1 MHRTQYYIML
11 LRGFL
16 VLLSTFVVFELN
28 AQSFN
33 HWTRSF
39 NEESS
44 LLSGAVVG
52 GGAGPSA
59 IFFNPSSISEI
70 TESKLSFHM
79 SLFSFNF
86 MNVKNA
92 LGDGIDLDGSK
103 VLVEPRSISYMIK
116 PKNHPEWS
124 LEFAILNNENY
135 YLDMTQSV
143 DKETNILTNLPGEER
158 YYAIFQY
165 SNRYRDDWFG
175 FGGSLK
181 LSPALSVGAS
191 MFLTV
196 RSLEYTYELNIEAYP
211 LDSVFI
217 EDEYLPFYSASYEE
231 TDYLKYN
238 DYRLLWKFGL
248 LYKKKRFSVGICL
261 TTPSLGGIYSDGKR
275 VSRKQ
280 TQANISSPESGE
292 PLPDYYI
299 GDFQEKKA
307 VEVNNKSPLSIAA
320 GLTFYS
326 KDNTKTLYTTVE
338 YFAGL
343 DPYRLAQAD
352 ESPNLAS
359 NTVPEIVQLNEWLT
373 FVSGAKPILNAALGY
388 RWVVKENL
396 MFMTGFRTDF
406 NYKKNYDYDPLLESK
421 SVKGIQLDYYHLSG
435 GLSLRIWGQDLITGL
450 QYTIGREMNQKQFV
464 NLSDPVEYNSI
475 ENAPLQ
481 GTRQNNMNSLY
492 NSLSLYFGATFN
504 FGSDK

>member
-1 MHRTQYYIML
+1 MNSML
-11 LRGFL
+11 HKSLFVFL
-16 VLLSTFVVFELN
+16 LLSMNTAFLYG
-28 AQSFN
+28 QSNN

-59 IFFNPSSISEI
+59 IYFNPSSISEI
-70 TESKLSFHM
+70 TESKLSLHM

-86 MNVKNA
+86 VNVKNV
-92 LGDGIDLDGSK
+92 LGDGIDLNGSK
-103 VLVEPRSISYMIK
+103 VLIEPRFMSYMIK

-124 LEFAILNNENY
+124 LEIAFLNNENY

-143 DKETNILTNLPGEER
+143 DQENNILTNLPGEER
-158 YYAIFQY
+158 YYALFHY
-165 SNRYRDDWFG
+165 SNHYRDDWFG

-181 LSPALSVGAS
+181 LSPALSVGGS

-196 RSLEYTYELNIEAYP
+196 RSLEYRYELNIEAYP

-217 EDEYLPFYSASYEE
+217 EDEYLPFYSASYQEL
-231 TDYLKYN
+231 DYLKYN

-248 LYKKKRFSVGICL
+248 LYKKKRFSVGVCL
-261 TTPSLGGIYSDGKR
+261 TTPSIGGIYTDGKR

-280 TQANISSPESGE
+280 KRSNISSPESGE
-292 PLPDYYI
+292 ALPDYYL
-299 GDFQEKKA
+299 GDYQEKKA
-307 VEVNNKSPLSIAA
+307 VEVNKKSPLSIAA

-352 ESPNLAS
+352 ESTNLAS
-359 NTVPEIVQLNEWLT
+359 STVPEMFQLNEWLT
-373 FVSGAKPILNAALGY
+373 FVSGAKPVLNAALGY
-388 RWVVKENL
+388 RWVVKENIML
-396 MFMTGFRTDF
+396 MTGFRTDF
-406 NYKKNYDYDPLLESK
+406 NYKKNYNYDPLLESK
-421 SVKGIQLDYYHLSG
+421 SVKGIQLDYYHLTG

-450 QYTIGREMNQKQFV
+450 QYTIGREKNQKQFV

-481 GTRQNNMNSLY
+481 GTRQDNMSSLW

-504 FGSDK
+504 FGGEK

>member
-1 MHRTQYYIML
+1 VRK
-11 LRGFL
+11 
-16 VLLSTFVVFELN
+16 TFFQIFIIVFIALISN
-28 AQSFN
+28 QLGAQSSN

-59 IFFNPSSISEI
+59 IYFNPSSISEI

-86 MNVKNA
+86 LNVKNA
-92 LGDGIDLDGSK
+92 LGDGIDLNGSK
-103 VLVEPRSISYMIK
+103 VLVEPRFISYMIK
-116 PKNHPEWS
+116 PRNHPEWS
-124 LEFAILNNENY
+124 LEIAILNNENY
-135 YLDMTQSV
+135 YIDMTQSV
-143 DKETNILTNLPGEER
+143 DMETNVLTNLPGEER
-158 YYAIFQY
+158 YYAVFQY
-165 SNRYRDDWFG
+165 FNRYRDDWYG

-181 LSPALSVGAS
+181 LSPALSVGGS

-196 RSLEYTYELNIEAYP
+196 RSLEYRYELNIEAYP

-217 EDEYLPFYSASYEE
+217 EDEYLPFYSASYQEL
-231 TDYLKYN
+231 DYLKYN

-248 LYKKKRFSVGICL
+248 LYKKKRFSVGVCL
-261 TTPSLGGIYSDGKR
+261 TTPSIGGIYSDGKR
-275 VSRKQ
+275 VSREQK
-280 TQANISSPESGE
+280 QANINSPESGE
-292 PLPDYYI
+292 ALPDYFI
-299 GDFQEKKA
+299 GDYQEKKA
-307 VEVNNKSPLSIAA
+307 LEVNNKSPLSIAA

-326 KDNTKTLYTTVE
+326 KDHTKTLYTTVE

-343 DPYRLAQAD
+343 EPFRLAQAD

-359 NTVPEIVQLNEWLT
+359 NTVPEMIQLNEWLT
-373 FVSGAKPILNAALGY
+373 FVSGAKPVLNAALGY
-388 RWVVKENL
+388 RWEIKENIML
-396 MFMTGFRTDF
+396 MTGFRTDF
-406 NYKKNYDYDPLLESK
+406 NYKKNYDYNPLLESK
-421 SVKGIQLDYYHLSG
+421 SVKGVQLDYYHLTG
-435 GLSLRIWGQDLITGL
+435 GLSMRILGQDLITGL
-450 QYTIGREMNQKQFV
+450 QYTIGREKNQTQFV

-481 GTRQNNMNSLY
+481 GTRQNNMNSLL

-504 FGSDK
+504 FGGKKD